1 MTMEWK
7 SVLENLRDAGCDER
21 SIQRAEQLYV
31 SGQEGEFLHFLRF
44 HRCKLMESLHE
55 GQRRI
60 DCLDYLIRKSKAEQS
75 KTHKER
81 NYTL

>member
-1 MTMEWK
+1 
-7 SVLENLRDAGCDER
+7 
-21 SIQRAEQLYV
+21 
-31 SGQEGEFLHFLRF
+31 
-44 HRCKLMESLHE
+44 MESLHE